1 MKFFGFDI
9 SRTKAQTL
17 SALHS
22 NGGGWFGVIRE
33 SFGGAF
39 QSNITVDGQ
48 RDILSFSGVFAPL
61 TLIGSDIAKL
71 RIKLVEEDSDGICT
85 EIKTGSPWLP
95 VLRKPNR
102 YQTRIM
108 FIAQWIISKLLHGNT
123 YVLKQRDRR
132 GIVTAMYVLD
142 AQRVTPLVAEDGSVY
157 YKLSRDDL
165 SEVKDS
171 PTVPASEIIHDRMN
185 CLWHPLVGISPL
197 YSCGVSATMGNRIQR
212 NSTKFFD
219 NMSRPSGQLTAPGT
233 ISPETA
239 ARLKTEFEANF
250 SGANIGRLLVAG
262 DGLKY
267 EAMTVPAQLA
277 QLIEQLD
284 WTKFDCADC
293 FHMPHFMVGGPVTV
307 GSTVGALLQLYY
319 SGCLQSLI
327 EEAEAC
333 LDEGLGLPPTYY
345 TEFDLDN
352 LLRMDQSAQ
361 MTMLSDGVKGSIL
374 APDEARAKLNRKPV
388 PGGSAPLAQQ
398 QNYSLEAL
406 AKRDALP
413 DPFATSKPAAP
424 ALDVPKPEAANDAQA
439 AAAMADI
446 FIKGLMEDTAPER
459 VEWSAAAA
467 TLLEVDS
474 QIRASVGIVT
484 ALAANVADSQK
495 RVDATLDVVVASA
508 RHQEQLTMRVVK
520 STDDLNATLKMPVVP
535 IFGKDGMLRGSRRV
549 EQIEDET

>member
-1 MKFFGFDI
+1 MQIFGLEI
-9 SRTKAQTL
+9 TRSKAKML
-17 SALHS
+17 SAVPS
-22 NGGGWFGVIRE
+22 GGGGWFGIIRE
-33 SFGGAF
+33 SFSGAF
-39 QSNITVDGQ
+39 QQNVAIDGP

-61 TLIGSDIAKL
+61 TLIASDIAKL
-71 RIKLVEEDSDGICT
+71 RIKLVEEDADGICT

-108 FIAQWIISKLLHGNT
+108 FIALWILSKLLRGNT
-123 YVLKQRDRR
+123 YALKQRDRR
-132 GIVTAMYVLD
+132 GIVVAMYVLD
-142 AQRVTPLVAEDGSVY
+142 AGRVTPLVAEDGGVY
-157 YKLSRDDL
+157 YQLTRDDL
-165 SEVKDS
+165 SELKEGV
-171 PTVPASEIIHDRMN
+171 TIPASEIIHDRMN

-197 YSCGVSATMGNRIQR
+197 YACGISATMGNRIQR

-233 ISPETA
+233 ISTETA
-239 ARLKTEFEANF
+239 ARLKSEFEQNF

-293 FHMPHFMVGGPVTV
+293 FHMPHFMIGGPVTV

-333 LDEGLGLPPTYY
+333 LDEGLGLPAGYY

-361 MTMLSDGVKGSIL
+361 MTMLSDGVKGVIL
-374 APDEARAKLNRKPV
+374 APNEARAKLNMKPV
-388 PGGSAPLAQQ
+388 DGGDAVYSQQ
-398 QNYSLEAL
+398 QNFNLSAL
-406 AKRDALP
+406 AKRDALA
-413 DPFATSKPAAP
+413 DPFAKVTPPAPVAE
-424 ALDVPKPEAANDAQA
+424 PKDAANDDKAAQQA
-439 AAAMADI
+439 AALMDRI
-446 FIKGLMEDTAPER
+446 IKGLACDT
-459 VEWSAAAA
+459 S
-467 TLLEVDS
+467 
-474 QIRASVGIVT
+474 
-484 ALAANVADSQK
+484 N
-495 RVDATLDVVVASA
+495 
-508 RHQEQLTMRVVK
+508 
-520 STDDLNATLKMPVVP
+520 
-535 IFGKDGMLRGSRRV
+535 
-549 EQIEDET
+549 

>member
-1 MKFFGFDI
+1 MKLFGFEI

-17 SALHS
+17 SAVS
-22 NGGGWFGVIRE
+22 GGGGWFNVLRE
-33 SFGGAF
+33 IFTGAF
-39 QSNITVDGQ
+39 QQNVTVDAP

-61 TLIGSDIAKL
+61 TLIASDIAKL

-108 FIAQWIISKLLHGNT
+108 FIALWIISKLLHGNT

-142 AQRVTPLVAEDGSVY
+142 AGRVTPLVAEDGGVY
-157 YKLSRDDL
+157 YRLTRDDL
-165 SEVKDS
+165 SELKEEV
-171 PTVPASEIIHDRMN
+171 TIPASEIIHDRMN

-197 YSCGVSATMGNRIQR
+197 YACGISATMGNRIQK

-233 ISPETA
+233 ISTDTA
-239 ARLKTEFEANF
+239 ARLKAEFEANF

-333 LDEGLGLPPTYY
+333 LDEGLGLPVGKS
-345 TEFDLDN
+345 TEFDLDG

-388 PGGSAPLAQQ
+388 SGGASPMIQQ
-398 QNYSLEAL
+398 QNYSLAAI
-406 AKRDALP
+406 AKRDALA
-413 DPFATSKPAAP
+413 DPFATSKPAEPP
-424 ALDVPKPEAANDAQA
+424 AAIPPPAAANDDQMA
-439 AAAMADI
+439 ASLADL
-446 FIKGLMEDTAPER
+446 FIKGLQP
-459 VEWSAAAA
+459 AA
-467 TLLEVDS
+467 
-474 QIRASVGIVT
+474 
-484 ALAANVADSQK
+484 
-495 RVDATLDVVVASA
+495 
-508 RHQEQLTMRVVK
+508 
-520 STDDLNATLKMPVVP
+520 
-535 IFGKDGMLRGSRRV
+535 
-549 EQIEDET
+549 